1 MSATATQPLLPDPQA
16 AYDHL
21 FQNVHQRVF
30 FQKLAAAGY
39 EPATAQQ
46 AGDMLKLAGHLRIAQ
61 EEQQVKA
68 AAAGSDPYAAA
79 LAHLEG
85 AMTDA
90 GFSGGKQAAFR
101 EQEWAVKQAAG
112 DLMADP
118 DMYNAV
124 LALKAHEADAAAA

>member
-1 MSATATQPLLPDPQA
+1 MSATATQPLLPDPQS

-21 FQNVHQRVF
+21 FQGVHSRVF
-30 FQKLAAAGY
+30 FGKLAAAGY
-39 EPATAQQ
+39 EPTTPQQ
-46 AGDMLKLAGHLRIAQ
+46 ASDMLKLAGTLRTVQ

-68 AAAGSDPYAAA
+68 ASASTDPYAAA

-85 AMTDA
+85 AAAQA
-90 GFSGGKQAAFR
+90 GFANVKTASAQEKDWAIKQAAL
-101 EQEWAVKQAAG
+101 

-124 LALKAHEADAAAA
+124 LALKAHDADAAAA